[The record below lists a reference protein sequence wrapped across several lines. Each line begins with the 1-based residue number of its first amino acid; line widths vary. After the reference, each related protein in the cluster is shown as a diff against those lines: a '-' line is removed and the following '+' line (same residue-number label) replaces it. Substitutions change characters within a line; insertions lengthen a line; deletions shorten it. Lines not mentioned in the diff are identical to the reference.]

1 LSDEIRYPSLRQVER
16 LYDQIIAM
24 TGGEHGYIS
33 KSNLEYLLDTVK
45 DIGERLDRRQALT
58 KKAAYLLYNI
68 IVLHPFVNGN
78 KRTGYDLVRL
88 FLRLNGHGI
97 RASQKD
103 TYRFLIEVAS
113 GNISARKVD
122 EWVAINLTEMS
133 AE

>member
-1 LSDEIRYPSLRQVER
+1 MSDEIRYPSVRQVER

-33 KSNLEYLLDTVK
+33 KANLEYLLDAVK
-45 DIGERLDRRQALT
+45 DIGERLERRRALA

-88 FLRLNGHGI
+88 FLRLNGCEIH
-97 RASQKD
+97 ASQKD

-113 GNISARKVD
+113 GNVSAREVD
-122 EWVAINLTEMS
+122 KWVAINLTEIS